1 MGEVSDPYKELNKFK
16 KKLKRK
22 EPDIVD
28 KDVGIT
34 TAAGPRKQPKKK
46 KK

>member
-16 KKLKRK
+16 KKLKGK
-22 EPDIVD
+22 QPDIVD

-34 TAAGPRKQPKKK
+34 TAAGRRKPPKKK

>member
-1 MGEVSDPYKELNKFK
+1 MGEISDPYKGLNKFK
-16 KKLKRK
+16 KKLKSQ

-34 TAAGPRKQPKKK
+34 TAAGRRKPPKKK

>member
-34 TAAGPRKQPKKK
+34 TAAGRRKPPKKK